1 MKISFYSSLAL
12 GLALIATGCSDEP
25 KPNNQTPTENPGG
38 YADPAGVLILN
49 QGAGSDESSSL
60 TYIAPDGTVQEKVY
74 AAVNNSTLGYE
85 AQDLYM
91 YGGKLYIL
99 SNSTY
104 DRPSDGSLVIAD
116 AVTLKKE
123 KAFAFDQLKFPK
135 PEGSLEK
142 DEMLPLTTPPC
153 NIAVVDE
160 NNVFLSDEQGLF
172 RLNPATGEM
181 KILKGSF
188 AFGNQGMT
196 IESIAS
202 TRGMTVVG
210 DRVYCGGGGFWA
222 TTRLLEFAKDKDEVN
237 RELELPNGDFI
248 SGVCQT
254 GDHEILVATCGRLGS
269 KKGYFY
275 YVDLNSWTITDEHQ
289 IAADISA
296 EFMPSSGISLAGDY
310 IYFAAGSTTIKRVS
324 TKTWKVEDVVDVT
337 ADAPDAKCLNCNV
350 VANPTNNYIY
360 VAVSDKYYENVIA
373 HNYLL
378 VYDCSGETP
387 KLVSKIEGKTSY
399 AVGIYPMSR
408 FSSK

>member
-25 KPNNQTPTENPGG
+25 KPNNQTPPENPGG

-142 DEMLPLTTPPC
+142 DETLPLTTPLC

-172 RLNPATGEM
+172 RLNPATSEM

-222 TTRLLEFAKDKDEVN
+222 TPRLLEFAKDKDEVN
-237 RELELPNGDFI
+237 RELELPTVI
-248 SGVCQT
+248 S
-254 GDHEILVATCGRLGS
+254 S
-269 KKGYFY
+269 
-275 YVDLNSWTITDEHQ
+275 
-289 IAADISA
+289 
-296 EFMPSSGISLAGDY
+296 
-310 IYFAAGSTTIKRVS
+310 
-324 TKTWKVEDVVDVT
+324 
-337 ADAPDAKCLNCNV
+337 
-350 VANPTNNYIY
+350 
-360 VAVSDKYYENVIA
+360 AVSA
-373 HNYLL
+373 RRA
-378 VYDCSGETP
+378 T
-387 KLVSKIEGKTSY
+387 T
-399 AVGIYPMSR
+399 R
-408 FSSK
+408 FSLPPVADWTARRAISIM